1 MLHCG
6 MFVWC
11 IMDQNTNN
19 AACHPLTNPLDVR
32 SEPIYKLFSD
42 RRRVHPDF
50 LMTFYCVDNFET
62 WMSGNIFKIKLCP
75 FEQIGKYGSLES
87 QGRKDNMSDP
97 FLYSAIE
104 AIKSDRC
111 RTINVTLKG
120 KETQH
125 SFAGLLNTLR
135 GWILKPVHQASHPW
149 LPTSA
154 LQGASHRVSNQH
166 NGAPRVPMS
175 TDPVEAVTRKGH
187 QVTMGLL
194 SQDPKWLTTHM
205 CWHAKQCRKCI
216 CRMHN
221 LLFNHYATHWG
232 WVKHLTSSIIFM
244 I

>member
-1 MLHCG
+1 MLQFSIAAKSCG
-6 MFVWC
+6 TRYC
-11 IMDQNTNN
+11 TQ
-19 AACHPLTNPLDVR
+19 PLHICDLDVCH
-32 SEPIYKLFSD
+32 IMIGTYLGQLVQVMA
-42 RRRVHPDF
+42 RRR
-50 LMTFYCVDNFET
+50 
-62 WMSGNIFKIKLCP
+62 
-75 FEQIGKYGSLES
+75 
-87 QGRKDNMSDP
+87 
-97 FLYSAIE
+97 
-104 AIKSDRC
+104 
-111 RTINVTLKG
+111 TLHGQMMIYIVLHGWFRSKV
-120 KETQH
+120 
-125 SFAGLLNTLR
+125 ALR

-154 LQGASHRVSNQH
+154 LQGASHPVSNQH

>member
-1 MLHCG
+1 MRSRHEECFCLTMIQWNMNPAHHNWNTKLVSGWKTGLCG
-6 MFVWC
+6 SR
-11 IMDQNTNN
+11 I
-19 AACHPLTNPLDVR
+19 
-32 SEPIYKLFSD
+32 S
-42 RRRVHPDF
+42 
-50 LMTFYCVDNFET
+50 
-62 WMSGNIFKIKLCP
+62 
-75 FEQIGKYGSLES
+75 
-87 QGRKDNMSDP
+87 
-97 FLYSAIE
+97 
-104 AIKSDRC
+104 
-111 RTINVTLKG
+111 
-120 KETQH
+120 
-125 SFAGLLNTLR
+125 LR

-154 LQGASHRVSNQH
+154 LQGASHPVSNQH

>member
-1 MLHCG
+1 MYVYSFNIHID
-6 MFVWC
+6 VC
-11 IMDQNTNN
+11 IHVYI
-19 AACHPLTNPLDVR
+19 ADVMER
-32 SEPIYKLFSD
+32 ENLQK
-42 RRRVHPDF
+42 
-50 LMTFYCVDNFET
+50 YCVCLTYFV
-62 WMSGNIFKIKLCP
+62 S
-75 FEQIGKYGSLES
+75 
-87 QGRKDNMSDP
+87 
-97 FLYSAIE
+97 
-104 AIKSDRC
+104 
-111 RTINVTLKG
+111 
-120 KETQH
+120 
-125 SFAGLLNTLR
+125 LR

-154 LQGASHRVSNQH
+154 LQGASHPVSNQH

-175 TDPVEAVTRKGH
+175 TDPVEAVTHKGH

>member
-1 MLHCG
+1 MISLKFVPKVLINNIPALIQIMAWRQPGAKSLSELMMVKVPTPICITRPQWVKLLHRTGCCEHFSFKS
-6 MFVWC
+6 MDFRNCWC
-11 IMDQNTNN
+11 MDYMQESHV
-19 AACHPLTNPLDVR
+19 AICHVTVALLVTSPV
-32 SEPIYKLFSD
+32 
-42 RRRVHPDF
+42 
-50 LMTFYCVDNFET
+50 
-62 WMSGNIFKIKLCP
+62 
-75 FEQIGKYGSLES
+75 
-87 QGRKDNMSDP
+87 
-97 FLYSAIE
+97 
-104 AIKSDRC
+104 
-111 RTINVTLKG
+111 NVSWG
-120 KETQH
+120 WEEDI
-125 SFAGLLNTLR
+125 SLR

-154 LQGASHRVSNQH
+154 LQGASHPVSNQH

>member
-1 MLHCG
+1 MDKQFHPTVYNGCNYLYMLGLKLNH
-6 MFVWC
+6 
-11 IMDQNTNN
+11 ISKN
-19 AACHPLTNPLDVR
+19 APGGDTA
-32 SEPIYKLFSD
+32 
-42 RRRVHPDF
+42 
-50 LMTFYCVDNFET
+50 
-62 WMSGNIFKIKLCP
+62 
-75 FEQIGKYGSLES
+75 
-87 QGRKDNMSDP
+87 
-97 FLYSAIE
+97 
-104 AIKSDRC
+104 
-111 RTINVTLKG
+111 
-120 KETQH
+120 
-125 SFAGLLNTLR
+125 LR

-154 LQGASHRVSNQH
+154 LQGASHPVSNQH

>member
-1 MLHCG
+1 MLITERLPARDLLFG
-6 MFVWC
+6 MEYWGTSCLVW
-11 IMDQNTNN
+11 
-19 AACHPLTNPLDVR
+19 
-32 SEPIYKLFSD
+32 
-42 RRRVHPDF
+42 
-50 LMTFYCVDNFET
+50 
-62 WMSGNIFKIKLCP
+62 NIEGP
-75 FEQIGKYGSLES
+75 PGWDG
-87 QGRKDNMSDP
+87 
-97 FLYSAIE
+97 A
-104 AIKSDRC
+104 
-111 RTINVTLKG
+111 
-120 KETQH
+120 
-125 SFAGLLNTLR
+125 LR

-154 LQGASHRVSNQH
+154 LQGASHPVSNQH

-194 SQDPKWLTTHM
+194 SQDPKWLTTHK

>member
-1 MLHCG
+1 MLVKEPQFAWPVSG
-6 MFVWC
+6 TTVVPKKVVMNGSPPREF
-11 IMDQNTNN
+11 DQTFTTTPSNVN
-19 AACHPLTNPLDVR
+19 
-32 SEPIYKLFSD
+32 
-42 RRRVHPDF
+42 RV
-50 LMTFYCVDNFET
+50 
-62 WMSGNIFKIKLCP
+62 NISICW
-75 FEQIGKYGSLES
+75 
-87 QGRKDNMSDP
+87 
-97 FLYSAIE
+97 
-104 AIKSDRC
+104 
-111 RTINVTLKG
+111 
-120 KETQH
+120 
-125 SFAGLLNTLR
+125 

-154 LQGASHRVSNQH
+154 LQGASHPVSNQH